1 MSPTGQPRI
10 RFVALDVPRGTGFA
24 RHRHDAHQLLSVES
38 GALAVGTDAEH
49 WAVPA
54 RRGVWL
60 PADLDHELVAVDDA
74 QVIFA
79 YISTHPAAADHRPS
93 VPEVG
98 MVAIR
103 SLLREAVGLLAR
115 AGGVQGDRR
124 TRLEAVFLDE
134 VRDLRPEPRL
144 VVLPGPGP
152 ARAVA
157 DDLLADPAEGRSL
170 PELGRAVGASSR
182 TLQRRFRAETGLTFQ
197 QWRRRARVQSSM
209 GHLADGLSV
218 TTVAHR
224 CGFSSASAFIAAFR
238 SETGTTPT
246 AWRARLG

>member
-24 RHRHDAHQLLSVES
+24 RHRHDTHQLLSVES
-38 GALAVGTDAEH
+38 GALAVGTEADH

-74 QVIFA
+74 RVTFA
-79 YISTHPAAADHRPS
+79 YISPDARGRPDAVPA
-93 VPEVG
+93 VG
-98 MVAIR
+98 VVAIR
-103 SLLREAVGLLAR
+103 PLLREAVGLLAR
-115 AGGVQGDRR
+115 AGGARGDRR

-134 VRDLRPEPRL
+134 VADLRPEAHL
-144 VVLPGPGP
+144 VVLPGAGP
-152 ARAVA
+152 AREVA
-157 DDLLADPAEGRSL
+157 DQLLADPAEGRSL
-170 PELGRAVGASSR
+170 DELGRDVGASSR
-182 TLQRRFRAETGLTFQ
+182 TLQRRFRSETGLTFQ

-209 GHLADGLSV
+209 GHLADGGSV

-238 SETGTTPT
+238 AETGTTPT